1 MSIKYLDMYS
11 GIGGFRS
18 ALDALGGFECV
29 GFCEIDPYAKRA
41 YETLYDTKGERYFE
55 DARNID
61 PDDLPDI
68 DLICAGFPCQSFSI
82 AGKQRGFD
90 DTRGTLFFEV
100 ARIAAAKRPALLFL
114 ENVRNLLSHDKGR
127 TFETILEVLDDIGY
141 DVSWMVLNSANFGVP
156 QSRNRVFIT
165 GFLRGRCAGEIF
177 AFSQTNPKTLEQRLP
192 GREGNRVYAADGLA
206 ITQTS
211 SAGGFAGRTGLYVI
225 PIKSK
230 TKSGYQLALPYDSI
244 DTAYAD
250 MNSRRG
256 RVGAELAHTLTTSS
270 TQAVYLIDM
279 NESPK
284 LTELARC
291 ITARQDSGISKRKA
305 EHSGVLVI
313 VKEVTPDEIKELNGI
328 KAEESNTDKTVG
340 LLILS
345 NEEGHQFIGYIRKLT
360 PRECWR
366 LQGFTDAQ
374 FDKVKAVG
382 ISDSQLYKMAGNAV
396 TVPAV
401 FAVARELKRI
411 FYGGGNPC
419 RTGYRTT

>member
-29 GFCEIDPYAKRA
+29 GFCEIDKYAKKA
-41 YETLYDTKGERYFE
+41 YETLYDTKGEMYFE
-55 DARNID
+55 DARTID

-82 AGKQRGFD
+82 AGKRRGFD

-141 DVSWMVLNSANFGVP
+141 DVSWTVLNSANFLVP

-177 AFSQTNPKTLEQRLP
+177 AFSQANPKTLEQRLP
-192 GREGNRVYAADGLA
+192 GSESNRVYAADGLG
-206 ITQTS
+206 ITLTTGS
-211 SAGGFAGRTGLYVI
+211 GATGLYMI

-230 TKSGYQLALPYDSI
+230 TKNGYQPAFPNDSI

-256 RVGAELAHTLTTSS
+256 RVGAETAHTLTTSS
-270 TQAVYLIDM
+270 TQGVYLIDM
-279 NESPK
+279 NPSPK

-291 ITARQDSGISKRKA
+291 ITARQDSGISKRPG
-305 EHSGVLVI
+305 EHSAVLVI
-313 VKEVTPDEIKELNGI
+313 VKEVTPDEISELDGVT
-328 KAEESNTDKTVG
+328 ADGLDKTAG
-340 LLILS
+340 LIILS
-345 NEEGHQFIGYIRKLT
+345 DEEGHQFLGYIRKLT

-366 LQGFTDAQ
+366 LQGFTDEQ
-374 FDKVKAVG
+374 FDRVKAVG

-411 FYGGGNPC
+411 FYGGGN
-419 RTGYRTT
+419 

>member
-29 GFCEIDPYAKRA
+29 GFCEIDKYAKRA

-366 LQGFTDAQ
+366 LQGFTDEQ

-411 FYGGGNPC
+411 FYGGGN
-419 RTGYRTT
+419 

>member
-29 GFCEIDPYAKRA
+29 GFCEIDKYAKQA
-41 YETLYDTKGERYFE
+41 YETLYDTKGEMYFE

-82 AGKQRGFD
+82 AGKRRGFD

-114 ENVRNLLSHDKGR
+114 ENVQNLLSHDKGR

-141 DVSWMVLNSANFGVP
+141 DVSWTVLNSANFLVP

-177 AFSQTNPKTLEQRLP
+177 AFSETNPKTLKRRLP
-192 GREGNRVYAADGLA
+192 GRESKRVYAADGLG
-206 ITQTS
+206 ITITTGS
-211 SAGGFAGRTGLYVI
+211 GATGLYMI
-225 PIKSK
+225 PIKSN
-230 TKSGYQLALPYDSI
+230 TKIGYQLALPYDSI

-291 ITARQDSGISKRKA
+291 ITARQDSGISKRPG
-305 EHSGVLVI
+305 EHSAVLVI
-313 VKEVTPDEIKELNGI
+313 VKEITPEEISELDGVTADG
-328 KAEESNTDKTVG
+328 SDKTAG
-340 LLILS
+340 LIILLD
-345 NEEGHQFIGYIRKLT
+345 EEGHQFLGYIRKLT

-366 LQGFTDAQ
+366 LQGFTDEQ

-411 FYGGGNPC
+411 FYGGGN
-419 RTGYRTT
+419 

>member
-100 ARIAAAKRPALLFL
+100 ARIAAAKRPALLYL
-114 ENVRNLLSHDKGR
+114 ENVQNLLSHDKGR

-141 DVSWMVLNSANFGVP
+141 DVSWTVLNSANFGVP

-313 VKEVTPDEIKELNGI
+313 VKEVTPDEIKKLNGI

-411 FYGGGNPC
+411 FYGGGN
-419 RTGYRTT
+419 

>member
-1 MSIKYLDMYS
+1 MSIKYLDIYS

-29 GFCEIDPYAKRA
+29 GFCEIDKYAKKA
-41 YETLYDTKGERYFE
+41 YETLYDTKGEMYFE

-61 PDDLPDI
+61 PGNLPDI
-68 DLICAGFPCQSFSI
+68 NLICAGFPCQSFSI
-82 AGKQRGFD
+82 AGRQRGFD

-100 ARIAAAKRPALLFL
+100 ARIAAVKRPALLFL
-114 ENVRNLLSHDKGR
+114 ENVQNLLSHDKGR

-141 DVSWMVLNSANFGVP
+141 DVSWTVLNSANFLVP

-177 AFSQTNPKTLEQRLP
+177 AFSETNPKTLKRRLP
-192 GREGNRVYAADGLA
+192 GREGNRVYAADGLG
-206 ITQTS
+206 ITITTGS
-211 SAGGFAGRTGLYVI
+211 GATGLYMI

-230 TKSGYQLALPYDSI
+230 TKIGYQLAFPNDSI

-256 RVGAELAHTLTTSS
+256 RVGAETAHTLTTSS
-270 TQAVYLIDM
+270 TQGVYLIDM
-279 NESPK
+279 NPSPK

-291 ITARQDSGISKRKA
+291 ITARQDSGISKRPG
-305 EHSGVLVI
+305 EHSAVLVI
-313 VKEVTPDEIKELNGI
+313 VKEITPDEISELDGVT
-328 KAEESNTDKTVG
+328 ADGSDKTAG
-340 LLILS
+340 LIILS
-345 NEEGHQFIGYIRKLT
+345 DEEGHQFLGYIRKLT

-366 LQGFTDAQ
+366 LQGFTDEQ

-411 FYGGGNPC
+411 FYGGGN
-419 RTGYRTT
+419 

>member
-1 MSIKYLDMYS
+1 MSIKYLEMYS

-18 ALDALGGFECV
+18 ALDAVGGFECV
-29 GFCEIDPYAKRA
+29 GFCEIDKYAKKA
-41 YETLYDTKGERYFE
+41 YETLYDTKGEMYFE
-55 DARNID
+55 DARNIN

-68 DLICAGFPCQSFSI
+68 DLICAGFPCQSFSL
-82 AGKQRGFD
+82 AGKRRGFD

-114 ENVRNLLSHDKGR
+114 ENVQNLLSHDKGR

-141 DVSWMVLNSANFGVP
+141 DVSWTVLNSANFGIP

-345 NEEGHQFIGYIRKLT
+345 DEEGHQFIGYIRKLT

-411 FYGGGNPC
+411 FHGGGN
-419 RTGYRTT
+419 

>member
-141 DVSWMVLNSANFGVP
+141 DVSWTVLNSANFGVP

-374 FDKVKAVG
+374 FDKVKSVG

-411 FYGGGNPC
+411 FYGGGN
-419 RTGYRTT
+419 

>member
-29 GFCEIDPYAKRA
+29 GFCEIDKYAKRA
-41 YETLYDTKGERYFE
+41 YETLYDTKGEMYFE

-345 NEEGHQFIGYIRKLT
+345 DEEGHQFIGYIRKLT

-411 FYGGGNPC
+411 FYGGGN
-419 RTGYRTT
+419 